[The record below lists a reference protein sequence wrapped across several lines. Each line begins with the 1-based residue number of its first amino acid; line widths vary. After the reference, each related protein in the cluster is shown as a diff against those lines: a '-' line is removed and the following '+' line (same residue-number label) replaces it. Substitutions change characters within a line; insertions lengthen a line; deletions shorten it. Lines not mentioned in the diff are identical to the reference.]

1 MNPSST
7 QQGNTMG
14 ILWTI
19 LIGFIVGIVAK
30 FLMPG
35 RDPAGFIITV
45 LIGIVG
51 SVIATYLGRA
61 MGWYEVGQSAGFIA
75 AVIGAMILLFI
86 YRMVTGKRG

>member
-1 MNPSST
+1 
-7 QQGNTMG
+7 MG

-19 LIGFIVGIVAK
+19 LIGFIVGLVAK

-35 RDPAGFIITV
+35 RDPSGFIITV

-51 SVIATYLGRA
+51 SVLASYLGGA
-61 MGWYEVGQSAGFIA
+61 LGLYQVGESAGFIA
-75 AVIGAMILLFI
+75 AVLGAMLLLFI

>member
-1 MNPSST
+1 
-7 QQGNTMG
+7 MG

-19 LIGFIVGIVAK
+19 LIGFVVGIVAK

-45 LIGIVG
+45 LIGVVG

-61 MGWYEVGQSAGFIA
+61 MGWYEVGESAGFIA